1 PVDPTKPPQLG
12 YQSQNRAVQATY
24 EPGSTFKAITVSGA
38 LEEKLITPDTAFDLP
53 TVLQVADRQITD
65 AHPRG
70 PVRLTVA
77 QILAQSSNIGAVKIG
92 ERLGPTRFDKWVR
105 RFGFGGST
113 GIDLPGE
120 QAGIVLRPSHYS
132 GSSIGNLPIG
142 QGIAVT
148 PIQMAAGYE
157 AIAEHGVIHRP
168 HVIMGDPAPA
178 RRVISRTTATQV
190 SRMLEGVL
198 AAGGTATEAQVQG
211 YTLAGKTGTAEKA
224 ITGGYSK
231 TDFIASFIGFAPA
244 RNPRLLVAVMV
255 DTPRGSYYGGVVAA
269 PVFQKI
275 VSFAL
280 PYLRVPPG

>member
-1 PVDPTKPPQLG
+1 M
-12 YQSQNRAVQATY
+12 
-24 EPGSTFKAITVSGA
+24 
-38 LEEKLITPDTAFDLP
+38 
-53 TVLQVADRQITD
+53 
-65 AHPRG
+65 
-70 PVRLTVA
+70 
-77 QILAQSSNIGAVKIG
+77 
-92 ERLGPTRFDKWVR
+92 
-105 RFGFGGST
+105 
-113 GIDLPGE
+113 
-120 QAGIVLRPSHYS
+120 GIVLKRSQYS
-132 GSSIGNLPIG
+132 GSSMGNMPIG

-148 PIQMAAGYE
+148 PMQMATGYE
-157 AIAEHGVIHRP
+157 AIANNGVIHRP

-178 RRVISRTTATQV
+178 HRVISRTTAAQV

-198 AAGGTATEAQVQG
+198 AAGGTATEAQVDG

-224 ITGGYSK
+224 IPGGYSK